1 VAWKTT
7 RARSAPASP
16 QRPRAPGQ
24 HRPRARARA
33 HARTQFLAMRDEDLQ
48 PILAQLRDENL
59 KLSLPFGIGLHH
71 AGLVDTD
78 RRLVEE
84 LFVNRK
90 IQARRPTRRRAARAG
105 RVRADRSGGH
115 EGGRLLAARRQVLI
129 ATSTLAWGVNSPTHL
144 VVIKGTEFFDAK
156 AHRYV
161 DMPITDVLQM
171 MGRAG
176 RPQYDDSGIAVVF
189 VHDVKKNFYK
199 KFLYEPFP
207 VGWPDGPCP
216 RRAPRRGAAQR
227 RAAGR
232 ERERVGWCRPRQV
245 VAGTI
250 QSRQDAL
257 DYLHWTF
264 YYRRVL
270 MNPSYYG
277 LVDATADAL
286 NRHLAA
292 LVDGAVAALQ
302 ADGCLGQSRPAGP
315 RGERPARV
323 GAAAADGVAPTAAGA
338 AARRAD
344 RQRRTTAGASRQR
357 RSAAS
362 RGTTT

>member
-1 VAWKTT
+1 
-7 RARSAPASP
+7 
-16 QRPRAPGQ
+16 
-24 HRPRARARA
+24 
-33 HARTQFLAMRDEDLQ
+33 MRDEDLQ

-207 VGWPDGPCP
+207 VG
-216 RRAPRRGAAQR
+216 RTAPARGALR
-227 RAAGR
+227 VAGR
-232 ERERVGWCRPRQV
+232 LSGGPPGVSVSAW
-245 VAGTI
+245 
-250 QSRQDAL
+250 
-257 DYLHWTF
+257 
-264 YYRRVL
+264 
-270 MNPSYYG
+270 
-277 LVDATADAL
+277 
-286 NRHLAA
+286 
-292 LVDGAVAALQ
+292 DGAARAR
-302 ADGCLGQSRPAGP
+302 SS
-315 RGERPARV
+315 PARSSRARTPSTTCT
-323 GAAAADGVAPTAAGA
+323 GRSTTAAC
-338 AARRAD
+338 
-344 RQRRTTAGASRQR
+344 S
-357 RSAAS
+357 
-362 RGTTT
+362 